1 MLVGNG
7 FIFTKNFYNDNN
19 NMKPVH
25 RWMHQNRARQGFR
38 MGKGRTE
45 YIATY
50 TNSKRVKEED
60 ELGGREEDAH
70 KEDIERERSF
80 GTLRPIFS
88 SQICEL

>member
-1 MLVGNG
+1 M
-7 FIFTKNFYNDNN
+7 KNFYNNN
-19 NMKPVH
+19 NIKP
-25 RWMHQNRARQGFR
+25 RWMHQNRARQGYR
-38 MGKGRTE
+38 RGKGSRE

>member
-50 TNSKRVKEED
+50 TNSKRVSTYGWRILRWKD
-60 ELGGREEDAH
+60 HLAH
-70 KEDIERERSF
+70 
-80 GTLRPIFS
+80 
-88 SQICEL
+88 